1 MERRFQRDLSSLPEL
16 TRFVADFLS
25 HCGLSPSNAYDLDL
39 ILEELFTNVLKYSSG
54 TGDVAVGLTR
64 DDSLVTIAVRE
75 FDAAKAYDI
84 TRAPEPD
91 FTRPIAE
98 RPVGG
103 LGIHMVRQLAETIRY
118 EYKDRV
124 STTTITKKVSS
135 NA

>member
-16 TRFVADFLS
+16 SRFVEEFLS
-25 HCGLSPSNAYDLDL
+25 RQGLAPSNAYDLDL
-39 ILEELFTNVLKYSSG
+39 ILEELFTNVLKYGSG
-54 TGDVAVGLTR
+54 RDEVLVGLTR
-64 DDSLVTIAVRE
+64 DDSLITIAVRE

-91 FTRPIAE
+91 LTRPIAE
-98 RPVGG
+98 RKVGG

-124 STTTITKKVSS
+124 STTTITKKVSA

>member
-16 TRFVADFLS
+16 SGFVAEFLS
-25 HCGLSPSNAYDLDL
+25 GSGLPQSHAYDLDL

-54 TGDVAVGLTR
+54 SAPVAILLTR
-64 DDSLVTIAVRE
+64 DDSVITIALRE

-91 FTRPIAE
+91 LSRPIAE

-124 STTTITKKVSS
+124 STTTITKKVSTH
-135 NA
+135 A

>member
-16 TRFVADFLS
+16 SRFVADFLT
-25 HCGLSPSNAYDLDL
+25 HHGLSPSNAYDLDL
-39 ILEELFTNVLKYSSG
+39 ILEELFTNVLKYGSG
-54 TGDVAVGLTR
+54 KDEVLVGLTR
-64 DDSLVTIAVRE
+64 DDSMITIAVRE

-91 FTRPIAE
+91 LTRPIAE
-98 RPVGG
+98 RKVGG

-124 STTTITKKVSS
+124 STTTITKKVSA

>member
-16 TRFVADFLS
+16 SRFVADFLT
-25 HCGLSPSNAYDLDL
+25 HHGLSPSNAYDLDL
-39 ILEELFTNVLKYSSG
+39 ILEELFTNVLKYGSG
-54 TGDVAVGLTR
+54 KDEVLVGLTR
-64 DDSLVTIAVRE
+64 DDSLITIAVRE

-91 FTRPIAE
+91 VTRPIAE
-98 RPVGG
+98 RKVGG

-124 STTTITKKVSS
+124 STTTITKKVSA

>member
-16 TRFVADFLS
+16 SRFVADFLT
-25 HCGLSPSNAYDLDL
+25 HHGLSPSNAYDLDL
-39 ILEELFTNVLKYSSG
+39 ILEELFTNVLKYGSG
-54 TGDVAVGLTR
+54 KDEVLVGLTR
-64 DDSLVTIAVRE
+64 DDSLITIAVRE

-91 FTRPIAE
+91 LTRPIAE
-98 RPVGG
+98 RKVGG

-124 STTTITKKVSS
+124 STTTITKKVSA

>member
-16 TRFVADFLS
+16 SRFVADFLT
-25 HCGLSPSNAYDLDL
+25 HHGLSPSNAYDLDL
-39 ILEELFTNVLKYSSG
+39 ILEELFTNVLKYGSG
-54 TGDVAVGLTR
+54 KDEVLVGLTR
-64 DDSLVTIAVRE
+64 DDSLITIAVRE

-84 TRAPEPD
+84 TSAPEPD
-91 FTRPIAE
+91 LTRPIAE
-98 RPVGG
+98 RKVGG

-124 STTTITKKVSS
+124 STTTITKKVSA

>member
-25 HCGLSPSNAYDLDL
+25 QHGLSPSNAYDLDL

-54 TGDVAVGLTR
+54 TGEVAVGLTR
-64 DDSLVTIAVRE
+64 DDSLITIALRFE
-75 FDAAKAYDI
+75 AAKAYDI
-84 TRAPEPD
+84 TLAPEPD
-91 FTRPIAE
+91 LTRPIAE

-103 LGIHMVRQLAETIRY
+103 LGIHMVRQLAESIRY
-118 EYKDRV
+118 EFKDRV

>member
-16 TRFVADFLS
+16 SRFVADFLT
-25 HCGLSPSNAYDLDL
+25 HHGLSPSNAYDLDL
-39 ILEELFTNVLKYSSG
+39 ILEELFTNVLKYGSG
-54 TGDVAVGLTR
+54 KDAVLVGLTR
-64 DDSLVTIAVRE
+64 DDSLITIAVRE

-91 FTRPIAE
+91 LTRPIAE
-98 RPVGG
+98 RKVGG

-124 STTTITKKVSS
+124 STTTITKKVSA

>member
-1 MERRFQRDLSSLPEL
+1 MERRFHRDLSSLPEL
-16 TRFVADFLS
+16 SRFVADFLS
-25 HCGLSPSNAYDLDL
+25 HHGLSPSNAYDLDL
-39 ILEELFTNVLKYSSG
+39 ILEELFTNVLKYGSG
-54 TGDVAVGLTR
+54 KDEVLVGLTR
-64 DDSLVTIAVRE
+64 DDSMITIAVRE

-91 FTRPIAE
+91 LTRPIAD
-98 RPVGG
+98 RKVGG

-124 STTTITKKVSS
+124 STTTITKKVSA

>member
-16 TRFVADFLS
+16 SRFVADFLYRQ
-25 HCGLSPSNAYDLDL
+25 GLAPSNAYDLDL

-54 TGDVAVGLTR
+54 TGEVAVRLTR
-64 DDSLVTIAVRE
+64 DDSTITITLSE
-75 FDAAKAYDI
+75 FGVAKAYDI

-91 FTRPIAE
+91 LTRPLAE

-103 LGIHMVRQLAETIRY
+103 LGIHMVRQLADTIRY

-124 STTTITKKVSS
+124 STTTITKKVSP

>member
-1 MERRFQRDLSSLPEL
+1 MERRFQRDLSSLSEL
-16 TRFVADFLS
+16 SRFVADFLT
-25 HCGLSPSNAYDLDL
+25 HHGLSPSNAYDLDL
-39 ILEELFTNVLKYSSG
+39 ILEELFTNVLKYGSG
-54 TGDVAVGLTR
+54 RDEVLVGLTR
-64 DDSLVTIAVRE
+64 DDSLITIAVRE
-75 FDAAKAYDI
+75 FDATKAYDI

-91 FTRPIAE
+91 LTRPIAE

>member
-16 TRFVADFLS
+16 SRFVEEFLS
-25 HCGLSPSNAYDLDL
+25 RQGLAPSNAYDLDL

-54 TGDVAVGLTR
+54 TDEVAVRLTR
-64 DDSLVTIAVRE
+64 DGSTITIALSE
-75 FDAAKAYDI
+75 FGAAKAYDI
-84 TRAPEPD
+84 TLAPEPD
-91 FTRPIAE
+91 LTRPLAE

-103 LGIHMVRQLAETIRY
+103 LGIHMVRKLADTIRY

-124 STTTITKKVSS
+124 STTTITKKVSP

>member
-25 HCGLSPSNAYDLDL
+25 HNGLSPSNAYDLDL

-54 TGDVAVGLTR
+54 TGEVAVGLSR
-64 DDSLVTIAVRE
+64 DDSLITIALRE

-91 FTRPIAE
+91 LTRPIAE

-118 EYKDRV
+118 EFKDRV
-124 STTTITKKVSS
+124 STTTITKKVSP

>member
-16 TRFVADFLS
+16 SRFVADFLT
-25 HCGLSPSNAYDLDL
+25 HHGLSPSNAYDLDL
-39 ILEELFTNVLKYSSG
+39 ILEELFTNVLKYGSG
-54 TGDVAVGLTR
+54 KDEVLVRLTR
-64 DDSLVTIAVRE
+64 DDSLITIAVRE

-91 FTRPIAE
+91 LTRPIAE
-98 RPVGG
+98 RKVGG

-124 STTTITKKVSS
+124 STTTITKKVSA

>member
-16 TRFVADFLS
+16 SRFVADFLT
-25 HCGLSPSNAYDLDL
+25 HHGLSPSNAYDLDL

-64 DDSLVTIAVRE
+64 DDSLITIAVRE

-91 FTRPIAE
+91 LTRPIAE
-98 RPVGG
+98 RKVGG

-124 STTTITKKVSS
+124 STTTITKKVSA

>member
-16 TRFVADFLS
+16 SRFVADFLT
-25 HCGLSPSNAYDLDL
+25 HHGLSPSNAYDLDL
-39 ILEELFTNVLKYSSG
+39 ILEELFTNVLKYGSG
-54 TGDVAVGLTR
+54 KNEVQVGLTR
-64 DDSLVTIAVRE
+64 DDSLITIAVRE

-91 FTRPIAE
+91 LTRPIAE
-98 RPVGG
+98 RKVGG

-124 STTTITKKVSS
+124 STTTITKKVSA

>member
-16 TRFVADFLS
+16 SRFVAEFLS
-25 HCGLSPSNAYDLDL
+25 RQGLAPSNAYDLDL

-54 TGDVAVGLTR
+54 TDEVAVRLTR
-64 DDSLVTIAVRE
+64 DDSIVTIALSE
-75 FDAAKAYDI
+75 YGAARAYDI
-84 TRAPEPD
+84 TRSPEPD
-91 FTRPIAE
+91 LSRPMAE

-103 LGIHMVRQLAETIRY
+103 LGIHMVRQLADTIRY

-124 STTTITKKVSS
+124 STTTITKRVSP

>member
-16 TRFVADFLS
+16 SRFVADFLT
-25 HCGLSPSNAYDLDL
+25 HHGLSPSNAYDLDL
-39 ILEELFTNVLKYSSG
+39 ILEELFTNVLKYGSG
-54 TGDVAVGLTR
+54 KDEVLVGLTR
-64 DDSLVTIAVRE
+64 DDSMITIAVRE

-91 FTRPIAE
+91 LTRPIAD
-98 RPVGG
+98 RKVGG

-124 STTTITKKVSS
+124 STTTITKKVSA

>member
-16 TRFVADFLS
+16 SRFVADFLT
-25 HCGLSPSNAYDLDL
+25 HHGLSPSNAYDLDL
-39 ILEELFTNVLKYSSG
+39 ILEELFTNVLKYGSG
-54 TGDVAVGLTR
+54 RDEVLVGLTR
-64 DDSLVTIAVRE
+64 DDSLITIAVRE

-91 FTRPIAE
+91 LTRPIAE
-98 RPVGG
+98 RKVGG

-124 STTTITKKVSS
+124 STTTITKKVSA

>member
-16 TRFVADFLS
+16 SRFVADFLT
-25 HCGLSPSNAYDLDL
+25 HHGLSPSNAYDLDL
-39 ILEELFTNVLKYSSG
+39 ILEELFTNVLKYGSG
-54 TGDVAVGLTR
+54 KDEVLVGLTR
-64 DDSLVTIAVRE
+64 DDSLITIAVRE

-91 FTRPIAE
+91 LTRPIAD
-98 RPVGG
+98 RKVGG

-124 STTTITKKVSS
+124 STTTITKKVSA

>member
-1 MERRFQRDLSSLPEL
+1 MERRFQRDLGSLPEL
-16 TRFVADFLS
+16 SRFDADFLT
-25 HCGLSPSNAYDLDL
+25 HHGLSPSNAYDLDL
-39 ILEELFTNVLKYSSG
+39 ILEELFTNVLKYGSG
-54 TGDVAVGLTR
+54 KDEVLVGLTR
-64 DDSLVTIAVRE
+64 DDSLITIAVRE

-91 FTRPIAE
+91 LKRPIAD
-98 RPVGG
+98 RKVGG

-124 STTTITKKVSS
+124 STTTITKKVSA

>member
-16 TRFVADFLS
+16 SRFVQEFLS
-25 HCGLSPSNAYDLDL
+25 RQGLAPSNAYDLDL

-54 TGDVAVGLTR
+54 TDEVAVRLTR
-64 DDSLVTIAVRE
+64 DDSIVTIALSE
-75 FDAAKAYDI
+75 YGAARAYDI
-84 TRAPEPD
+84 TRSPEPD
-91 FTRPIAE
+91 LSRPMAE

-124 STTTITKKVSS
+124 STTTITKKVSA

>member
-64 DDSLVTIAVRE
+64 DDSLITIAVRE

-124 STTTITKKVSS
+124 STTTITKKASP

>member
-54 TGDVAVGLTR
+54 AGDVAVGLTR
-64 DDSLVTIAVRE
+64 DDSLITIAVRE

-91 FTRPIAE
+91 LTRPIAE

>member
-25 HCGLSPSNAYDLDL
+25 QHGLSPSNAYDLDL

-54 TGDVAVGLTR
+54 TGEVAVGLTR
-64 DDSLVTIAVRE
+64 DDSLITIALRFE
-75 FDAAKAYDI
+75 AAKAYDI

-91 FTRPIAE
+91 LTRPIAE

-103 LGIHMVRQLAETIRY
+103 LGIHMVRQLAESIRY
-118 EYKDRV
+118 EFKDRV

>member
-54 TGDVAVGLTR
+54 TGDVAVGLTS
-64 DDSLVTIAVRE
+64 DDSLITIAVRE

-124 STTTITKKVSS
+124 STTTITKKASP

>member
-16 TRFVADFLS
+16 SRFVADFLS
-25 HCGLSPSNAYDLDL
+25 HHGLSPSNAYDLDL

-54 TGDVAVGLTR
+54 TDEVAVGLTR
-64 DDSLVTIAVRE
+64 DDSTITIALRE
-75 FDAAKAYDI
+75 FDVATAYDI

-91 FTRPIAE
+91 LARPIAE
-98 RPVGG
+98 RKVGG
-103 LGIHMVRQLAETIRY
+103 LGIHMVRRLAETIRY

-124 STTTITKKVSS
+124 STTTVTKKVSP

>member
-64 DDSLVTIAVRE
+64 DDSLITIAVRE

-91 FTRPIAE
+91 FTRPITE

-124 STTTITKKVSS
+124 STTTITKKASP